1 MTNYI
6 IKFTIFMTFLE
17 TCIAAGT
24 CSSTSI
30 NLGRDLAIKQFEKWD
45 KNCTTLESFY
55 EKTLKN
61 DPTEKCLKRGFWFQA
76 RDLYENYSIKCNP
89 DCKNVGKTLGK
100 NIGIAFCDDKVF
112 NVIVKTCN
120 ARDESI
126 CSDAFFDYVYENCN
140 DKRVANE
147 YQNYFK
153 YLEYCNINLINI
165 LSD

>member
-6 IKFTIFMTFLE
+6 IKFTSFMTFLE
-17 TCIAAGT
+17 TCIAVGT
-24 CSSTSI
+24 CPSTSI

-45 KNCTTLESFY
+45 KNCTTLESFF

-76 RDLYENYSIKCNP
+76 QDLYENYSIKCNP
-89 DCKNVGKTLGK
+89 ECKNVGKTLGK
-100 NIGIAFCDDKVF
+100 DIGIAFCNDKVF

-126 CSDAFFDYVYENCN
+126 CSDAFFDYAYENCN

-147 YQNYFK
+147 YQNYFN
-153 YLEYCNINLINI
+153 YLEYCNK
-165 LSD
+165 D